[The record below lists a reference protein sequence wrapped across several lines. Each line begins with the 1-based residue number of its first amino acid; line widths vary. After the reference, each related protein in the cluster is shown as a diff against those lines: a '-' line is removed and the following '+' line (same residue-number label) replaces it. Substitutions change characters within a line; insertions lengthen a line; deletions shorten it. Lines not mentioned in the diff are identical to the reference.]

1 MTSRLASTPRA
12 LARTLRLAL
21 AAGFLI
27 AAAGCSDDPTFDVPA
42 SADSGE
48 PDATSGGDTAA
59 TPDGQATD
67 APIDPSAD
75 ATADDRM
82 IGTSQTVVAL
92 EAAHVF
98 WTGWDEGQNA
108 REVSNTVTMPPAN
121 ELYERITMNFRLSC
135 PDGRCDPWDRLGSF
149 GMVLDADSETP
160 TVVELSRFIT
170 PYAVGHNW
178 QADVTDLRPLLTGEV
193 TFRVFIDTWVGPGG
207 PYGNGWQVDAS
218 FSFLAGEPERPVLA
232 AIPVWP
238 MTRVVYGD
246 PARPI
251 GEQLAPATVE
261 APGGAS
267 ALALRTFITGHGQGN
282 AGNCAE
288 FCPQDHTFTVNG
300 EAFSRNVWRDDCETT
315 SAPNQQGTYQYP
327 RAGWCPGDITH
338 DWTLDLGA
346 PTDAALEIAYGVED
360 YTNTCRP
367 DAEVCEGCALGNG
380 CEWNDSNHTEPN
392 YQTSAILI
400 AYE

>member
-1 MTSRLASTPRA
+1 M
-12 LARTLRLAL
+12 
-21 AAGFLI
+21 
-27 AAAGCSDDPTFDVPA
+27 
-42 SADSGE
+42 
-48 PDATSGGDTAA
+48 
-59 TPDGQATD
+59 
-67 APIDPSAD
+67 
-75 ATADDRM
+75 
-82 IGTSQTVVAL
+82 
-92 EAAHVF
+92 F

-121 ELYERITMNFRLSC
+121 ELYDRITMNFRLSC

-149 GMVLDADSETP
+149 GIVLDPDAETP

-170 PYAVGHNW
+170 PYAVGHSW

-218 FSFLAGEPERPVLA
+218 FSFQPGEPERPVLA

-238 MTRVVYGD
+238 MTRIVYGD

-251 GEQLAPATVE
+251 AEQLAPAVVDVPE
-261 APGGAS
+261 GAS
-267 ALALRTFITGHGQGN
+267 ALSLRTFITGHGQGN

-288 FCPQDHTFTVNG
+288 FCPQDHTFTING
-300 EAFSRNVWRDDCETT
+300 TPFMRNVWRDDCETN
-315 SAPNQQGTYQYP
+315 SAPNQQGTFQYP

-338 DWTLDLGA
+338 DWQIDLGA
-346 PTDAALEIAYGVED
+346 VSDAALEIRYAVED

-392 YQTSAILI
+392 YQMSAILI